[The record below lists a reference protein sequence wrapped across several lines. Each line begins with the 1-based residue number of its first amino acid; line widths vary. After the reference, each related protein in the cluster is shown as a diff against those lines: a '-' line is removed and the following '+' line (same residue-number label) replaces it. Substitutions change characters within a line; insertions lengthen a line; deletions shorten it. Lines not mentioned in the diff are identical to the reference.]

1 MVLKRTLNV
10 ALLLALMM
18 GTIAFGL
25 TQAGT
30 VAGQHDASPAAGAD
44 ADEVANA
51 VSAAPASIAENAT
64 ILDNELDANGKFVVL
79 REGTNAWH
87 CSPDAPG
94 TPGNDPWCYDT
105 RGWPGHTRSWPARSR
120 TPRCSGCRTCCRV
133 AVMPATPIPS
143 PPSRPRARSGWPRPA
158 CDVHCAGGDRPD
170 RLHDRSPRRRALG
183 DVGRTPYEHIM
194 MPVVDAEHEE

>member
-25 TQAGT
+25 THAGT

-44 ADEVANA
+44 AEVKIANA

-79 REGTNAWH
+79 REGTNAWY

-94 TPGNDPWCYDT
+94 TPANDPWCYD
-105 RGWPGHTRSWPARSR
+105 
-120 TPRCSGCRTCCRV
+120 
-133 AVMPATPIPS
+133 
-143 PPSRPRARSGWPRPA
+143 
-158 CDVHCAGGDRPD
+158 
-170 RLHDRSPRRRALG
+170 
-183 DVGRTPYEHIM
+183 
-194 MPVVDAEHEE
+194 